1 MSLTL
6 EEMKERLTKMY
17 DPDDLLEVF
26 QITTEDI
33 LNRFEDRLIR
43 NFDMFHEE
51 FEEEEDDAIY

>member
-6 EEMKERLTKMY
+6 EEMKERLTKTY

-26 QITTEDI
+26 HITTEDI

-43 NFDMFHEE
+43 NLDSFYEE
-51 FEEEEDDAIY
+51 FEEEEDAIY

>member
-26 QITTEDI
+26 QITTEDL

-43 NFDMFHEE
+43 NLESFYEE
-51 FEEEEDDAIY
+51 FEEDADD

>member
-6 EEMKERLTKMY
+6 EEMKERLTKTY
-17 DPDDLLEVF
+17 DPDDLLEVV

-43 NFDMFHEE
+43 NFDMFYEE
-51 FEEEEDDAIY
+51 FEEEEDAIY

>member
-6 EEMKERLTKMY
+6 EEMKERLTKTY

-26 QITTEDI
+26 EITTEDI

-43 NFDMFHEE
+43 NLDSFYEE
-51 FEEEEDDAIY
+51 FEEEEEDANY

>member
-6 EEMKERLTKMY
+6 EEMKERLTKTY

-26 QITTEDI
+26 QITTEDL

-43 NFDMFHEE
+43 NLDSFYEE
-51 FEEEEDDAIY
+51 FEEDADD

>member
-6 EEMKERLTKMY
+6 GEMKERLTKMY

-26 QITTEDI
+26 EITTEDI

-43 NFDMFHEE
+43 NLDSFYEE
-51 FEEEEDDAIY
+51 FEEEEEDANY